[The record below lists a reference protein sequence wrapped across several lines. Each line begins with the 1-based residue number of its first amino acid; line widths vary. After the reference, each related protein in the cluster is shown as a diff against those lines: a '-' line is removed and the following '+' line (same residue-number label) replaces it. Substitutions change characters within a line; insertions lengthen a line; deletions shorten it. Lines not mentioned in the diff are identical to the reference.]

1 MNNRSHKKMLKS
13 ATFVKNI
20 LKKNMLKIRNIMQ
33 VNIEVLDLVYIMKKQ
48 SIAKEI
54 ILMFYNGSNYGYHL

>member
-1 MNNRSHKKMLKS
+1 MLKS

-33 VNIEVLDLVYIMKKQ
+33 VNIEVLDLVYIMKK
-48 SIAKEI
+48 
-54 ILMFYNGSNYGYHL
+54 